1 MTGPSGNSP
10 SDDILPFGT
19 LWRNRSILWQF
30 TKRYVNV
37 RHKGS
42 YLGVLWLVLTPLLM
56 LALYSFTFGV
66 LLHGRFGVIADETAA
81 DYALGIFLGF
91 MLYGLVADSL
101 GAATNVIN
109 ENSNLVKKVRFP
121 VEILPA
127 SMGLGVSYNFLISM
141 GLFIV
146 GFTIFGRPPTLLAF
160 WFPVIL
166 LPLLLLSLGFA
177 WLLGAL
183 GVYFR
188 DVQNA
193 MSFITTALFYISGIF
208 FSANSAGVGTKARV
222 ALEVLRW
229 NPIFVAIDLSRD
241 VTLWGVAPKYGDLAY
256 LYAVCLGVF
265 FAGYW
270 TFQRLKAGFADI
282 L

>member
-1 MTGPSGNSP
+1 MGQQTNRVL
-10 SDDILPFGT
+10 DNLLPFGT

-66 LLHGRFGVIADETAA
+66 LLHGRFGVIPDETAA

-91 MLYGLVADSL
+91 MLYGLVADCL

-109 ENSNLVKKVRFP
+109 DNSNLVKKVRFP

-127 SMGLGVSYNFLISM
+127 SMGFGVCYNFLISM

-146 GFTIFGRPPTLLAF
+146 GFAFFGRPPTLLAF
-160 WFPVIL
+160 WFPVVL
-166 LPLLLLSLGFA
+166 LPLLLLSLGLA

-193 MSFITTALFYISGIF
+193 MSFITTALFYVSGIF
-208 FSANSAGVGTKARV
+208 FSASSAGAGTKARV
-222 ALEVLRW
+222 ALSVLRW

-241 VTLWGVAPKYGDLAY
+241 VTLWGVAPKFGDLAY
-256 LYAVCLGVF
+256 LYCVCGAVFVI
-265 FAGYW
+265 GYC
-270 TFQRLKAGFADI
+270 TFQRLKTGFADV

>member
-1 MTGPSGNSP
+1 MGQRQHSFLDG
-10 SDDILPFGT
+10 ILPSGT

-30 TKRYVNV
+30 TKRNIHA

-42 YLGVLWLVLTPLLM
+42 YLGTLWLVLTPLLM

-66 LLHGRFGVIADETAA
+66 LLHGRFGVIEGETAA

-91 MLYGLVADSL
+91 MLYGVVADCL
-101 GAATNVIN
+101 GGATNVIN
-109 ENSNLVKKVRFP
+109 DSSNLVKKVLFP

-127 SMGLGVSYNFLISM
+127 SMALGVCYNFLISM

-146 GFTIFGRPPTLLAF
+146 GFLLFGRPPTLLVI
-160 WFPVIL
+160 WFPFIL
-166 LPLLLLSLGFA
+166 LPLVLLSLGLA

-193 MSFITTALFYISGIF
+193 MSFITTALFYVSGIF
-208 FSANSAGVGTKARV
+208 FSASSASVGSKARV

-241 VTLWGVAPKYGDLAY
+241 VTLWGVAPNLGDLAY
-256 LYAVCLGVF
+256 LYGVCLAVF
-265 FAGYW
+265 FGGYAV
-270 TFQRLKAGFADI
+270 FQRLKTGFADV